1 MSYTNSQRTYCTIV
15 VRCVRRHSNSI
26 LGLEGLI
33 VLLTKLTQTFIV
45 VLLLGP
51 KQDGCGCGKDHAFIS
66 PRLLPRKMTPEQ
78 TDPYLATV
86 SPQQMNSKIFLHC
99 LSYQIPSS
107 STKQPTKQQ
116 PNMDHTKSMEV
127 AYSAFMAANPN
138 NPATPTDYVRTIIPE
153 DYFSP
158 DVNEDSNCWT
168 SPLAHHDTTSGG
180 YTLEVVNAIRSN
192 DIGTLQRLYEAGH
205 CFDVCNSNGEYL
217 IHLACRRANPAT
229 VEFLLQVAGVQ
240 AAVRDRQG
248 RTILHDVCWKSTP
261 DVAMMS
267 TVLRLA
273 PPELLLARDCRGH
286 TPFDFARK
294 QHSQAWNDFLNRH
307 SEFIQGRLF
316 EHYFNK
322 WLVAEEENSGH
333 DDENEEM
340 SRCDECEG

>member
-1 MSYTNSQRTYCTIV
+1 
-15 VRCVRRHSNSI
+15 
-26 LGLEGLI
+26 
-33 VLLTKLTQTFIV
+33 
-45 VLLLGP
+45 
-51 KQDGCGCGKDHAFIS
+51 
-66 PRLLPRKMTPEQ
+66 
-78 TDPYLATV
+78 
-86 SPQQMNSKIFLHC
+86 
-99 LSYQIPSS
+99 
-107 STKQPTKQQ
+107 
-116 PNMDHTKSMEV
+116 MDHTKSMEV
-127 AYSAFMAANPN
+127 AYGAFMAANPN

-158 DVNEDSNCWT
+158 EVNEDSCWT
-168 SPLAHHDTTSGG
+168 TPLHDTTSG
-180 YTLEVVNAIRSN
+180 YTMEVVNAIRNN
-192 DIGTLQRLYEAGH
+192 DMETLQRLYEAGQ

-261 DVAMMS
+261 DIAMMS

-273 PPELLLARDCRGH
+273 PPELLLARDCRGN

-333 DDENEEM
+333 DEEDEDEEM
-340 SRCDECEG
+340 ILMCYECQG